1 MRYAI
6 ILRDVVKK
14 IKNKVILDRINLEVP
29 NGSLYV
35 IAGPNGSGK
44 TTTIRV
50 ILGLYSPDSGHVE
63 VLGTQPRSQRWQSV
77 LQRIG
82 YLPEDASPYERLTGY
97 ENLLFYAKLY
107 AMGDESKIREYF
119 ERGIELSGLSHEELR
134 MKTGEYSKGMKRRLL
149 LAMSLMHDPD
159 LALLDEPT
167 SGLDVFSS
175 YRIRGW
181 IRSLVRRGKTVIV
194 TTHNMLEAETIA
206 DHISFIVNG
215 RVVFSGRVDEALERY
230 RASSLEEA
238 FIRASSSSH
247 KDLPGTIAS

>member
-1 MRYAI
+1 MDLAV
-6 ILRDVVKK
+6 ILERVVKR
-14 IKNKVILDRINLEVP
+14 IKGKVILDGVSLKVP
-29 NGSLYV
+29 KGSLFI

-50 ILGLYSPDSGHVE
+50 ILGLYRPDAGRVV
-63 VLGTQPRSQRWQSV
+63 VLGASPHTRGWSRIV
-77 LQRIG
+77 EKIG

-107 AMGDESKIREYF
+107 ARGDGSKLREYF
-119 ERGIELSGLSHEELR
+119 ERGVELSGLDPDEL
-134 MKTGEYSKGMKRRLL
+134 KKKAGEFSRGMKRRLL

-175 YRIRGW
+175 YRIREW
-181 IRSLVRRGKTVIV
+181 IRGLAARGKTVIV

-206 DHISFIVNG
+206 DRIAFIVNG
-215 RVVFSGRVDEALERY
+215 RIVFSGGIEEALRRY
-230 RASSLEEA
+230 QAGSLEEA
-238 FIRASSSSH
+238 FIKASPSNINN
-247 KDLPGTIAS
+247 GNEASL

>member
-1 MRYAI
+1 MHYAI
-6 ILRDVVKK
+6 ILQEVVKK
-14 IKNKVILDRINLEVP
+14 IKDKVILDRINLRVP

-50 ILGLYSPDSGHVE
+50 ILGLYSPNSGRVE
-63 VLGTQPRSQRWQSV
+63 VLGRRPRSQRWQGV

-107 AMGDESKIREYF
+107 AMGDESKTREYF
-119 ERGIELSGLSHEELR
+119 ERGVELSGLSHEELR

-175 YRIRGW
+175 YRIREW
-181 IRSLVRRGKTVIV
+181 IRNLVRRGKTVVV

-206 DHISFIVNG
+206 DHIAFIVNG

-238 FIRASSSSH
+238 FIRASSPSYRDS
-247 KDLPGTIAS
+247 PSTVAS